1 MKRLALILSLS
12 GLVLAGQ
19 SPGLAAA
26 KGKAAEQ
33 TLIRGVQIW
42 ATPDH
47 TRVVLDTQG
56 PASHQLSKKQ
66 PDQLVLEIK
75 NASLQGALPTN
86 LDKAP
91 VIASLQAT
99 PVRAGR
105 DLRMVVDLKQGVVA
119 KAFILPAT
127 GLQGQRLVLD
137 LETKAAAS
145 AAPQEEAEASAPA
158 PVKLANNEPGSKTR
172 GKNGKSSKKGDTAP
186 KSGVKAPSAAMEP
199 RELVV
204 AVDAGHGGEDPG
216 AIGPTGVQEKS
227 VTLAIAKRL
236 QRQINAQP
244 GMRAVLTRKG
254 DYFIPLRQRIQ
265 KARDAKAD
273 LFVSIHADSVDD
285 PSVGGASVYTLS
297 QRGASS
303 EAARLQAEKE
313 NRADLISGVEL
324 SSKDPQLTS
333 MLIEMAQSGTM
344 EASQQ
349 LARQVLGRLKGV
361 GKTRK
366 SQVQHAGFAVLKAPN
381 IPSVLVE
388 TAYLSNPVEEGKL
401 QDPAHQER
409 LAEALTGGIRKYFA
423 KHPPAR
429 DAQVA
434 RVDADADTDATLQHK
449 VAHGETL
456 SEVAQQYR
464 VARSDLRSAN
474 HLNGDNVR
482 VGQVLRIPKS

>member
-105 DLRMVVDLKQGVVA
+105 DLRMVVDLKQAVVA

-137 LETKAAAS
+137 LETKAA
-145 AAPQEEAEASAPA
+145 PA
-158 PVKLANNEPGSKTR
+158 PVKLAKNEPGSKTR

-366 SQVQHAGFAVLKAPN
+366 SQVQHAGFADLKAPN

-388 TAYLSNPVEEGKL
+388 TAYLSNPAEEGKL

-449 VAHGETL
+449 VGHGETL